1 MNLMELN
8 DPEKLEKVTREELL
22 QMISGMGQSML
33 ERSRMEQKEKVRSYR
48 DLNQRAVKGKIL
60 FTGSSLMEQFP
71 VNEIAM
77 SDGHSEIIYNR
88 GIGGTN
94 TDDFLVEIDTVL
106 LDLKPSKLFINI
118 GTNDMNERQD
128 GKDWEEHLLDNYD
141 KIMTIINERLPET
154 KVYVMAYY
162 PVNPEVNPQMAAYML
177 RTRTNEA
184 VNRVNG
190 EVRKLAEKHGF
201 EYIDVNDGI
210 KDEEGKL
217 RSDLSKEGMHMYAAA
232 YQIIYDALKPY
243 LWD

>member
-1 MNLMELN
+1 
-8 DPEKLEKVTREELL
+8 
-22 QMISGMGQSML
+22 
-33 ERSRMEQKEKVRSYR
+33 
-48 DLNQRAVKGKIL
+48 
-60 FTGSSLMEQFP
+60 
-71 VNEIAM
+71 
-77 SDGHSEIIYNR
+77 
-88 GIGGTN
+88 
-94 TDDFLVEIDTVL
+94 
-106 LDLKPSKLFINI
+106 
-118 GTNDMNERQD
+118 
-128 GKDWEEHLLDNYD
+128 
-141 KIMTIINERLPET
+141 
-154 KVYVMAYY
+154 
-162 PVNPEVNPQMAAYML
+162 ML